1 MSTAVLGSSDVVSA
15 AVASSLGTAVQDIDG
30 SLPLGLGG
38 VVIVVGSGARPT
50 PLTSLDESE
59 WHRLAERPMRQ
70 TLMALQR
77 SHMSMSGRGGR
88 IVLIVPT
95 IGMSGAADLV
105 PYTTALEGIRAMA
118 KSAAR
123 QWAPNGIVVNMIA
136 VPADLLA
143 PAVSAATSHLTAA
156 AVSNDLRLIE
166 TIVTTTE
173 FLLGH
178 EITHLVGATIV
189 ADGGSVMSP

>member
-1 MSTAVLGSSDVVSA
+1 MSTAVLGFSDVVSA
-15 AVASSLGTAVQDIDG
+15 AVASSFGTAVQDIDA

-38 VVIVVGSGARPT
+38 VVIVTGSGARPT
-50 PLTSLDESE
+50 PLTAIDGFE
-59 WHRLAERPMRQ
+59 WHRLAEQPMWQ
-70 TLMALQR
+70 TLRALQR
-77 SHMSMSGRGGR
+77 SHMSMSGRDGR

-105 PYTTALEGIRAMA
+105 PYTTAIEGIRAMA

-123 QWAPNGIVVNMIA
+123 QWAPDGIVLNMIA
-136 VPADLLA
+136 IPA
-143 PAVSAATSHLTAA
+143 AVFVRAVGAATSHMTAP
-156 AVSNDLRLIE
+156 AVTDDYGLIE
-166 TIVTTTE
+166 TIVETTK
-173 FLLGH
+173 FLLSR